1 MFLMLLR
8 RLSGKGLLMTQT
20 NDRDQEVLG
29 ILLEHPF
36 LHDGLTA
43 EGAYNYLLGR
53 THSDKRQE
61 RWKRSSRTLA
71 FWMKKMG
78 FASKRTG
85 DVNKYSWLSEN
96 RENVLVDNE

>member
-1 MFLMLLR
+1 
-8 RLSGKGLLMTQT
+8 MTQQSE
-20 NDRDQEVLG
+20 RDKEVLQ

-53 THSDKRQE
+53 THADKRQE
-61 RWKRSSRTLA
+61 RWRRSSRTLA

-85 DVNKYSWLSEN
+85 DVNKYSWNQEENLLSTEN
-96 RENVLVDNE
+96 SL

>member
-1 MFLMLLR
+1 MTEQNESDKEMLA
-8 RLSGKGLLMTQT
+8 
-20 NDRDQEVLG
+20 

-36 LHDGLTA
+36 LGDGLTA

-53 THSDKRQE
+53 THQDKRQE

-78 FASKRTG
+78 FDSKRTG
-85 DVNKYSWLSEN
+85 DVNKYRWLFNDLEEVVIDDGESY
-96 RENVLVDNE
+96 

>member
-1 MFLMLLR
+1 
-8 RLSGKGLLMTQT
+8 MTEQ
-20 NDRDQEVLG
+20 NERDKEILA

-36 LHDGLTA
+36 LGDGLTA

-53 THSDKRQE
+53 THQDKRQE

-78 FASKRTG
+78 FDSKRTG
-85 DVNKYSWLSEN
+85 DVNKYRWLFDDLEEVVIDDGESY
-96 RENVLVDNE
+96 

>member
-1 MFLMLLR
+1 
-8 RLSGKGLLMTQT
+8 MTEK
-20 NDRDQEVLG
+20 NERDKEILE

-36 LHDGLTA
+36 LGDGLTA

-53 THSDKRQE
+53 THQDKRQE

-85 DVNKYSWLSEN
+85 DVNKYRWLSKNHED
-96 RENVLVDNE
+96 VVVDSGESY